1 MKKVYWRPQK
11 TPAFA
16 FVLIALLSV
25 AGVFSVE
32 YFQTEKRRP
41 YYQERLE
48 AARLAMLAMERVKSE
63 RLTRGFGIDAK
74 TDPARSGLIGAFVT
88 PVTSDTG
95 NLESKQTSA
104 NPNFAALV
112 VDLLK
117 RTRVRNGDPIAVSF
131 SGSFPAL
138 NIAVGAAL
146 KVLDLKPVIISSAS
160 ASQWGANNPEFLWV
174 DMESVLYK
182 EGIFPF
188 RSVAASMGGRGDRGK
203 EMTEKGRE
211 YVIKALKRNDVPMLP
226 VPSIKTDI
234 DERMAIYFRGP
245 PPKAYINVGGGVVS
259 AGIRPSKLSL
269 ESGLLKESS
278 IAPTNVDSVIRRFL
292 QADIPVIHL
301 ENVRQLAQQHGLP
314 IAPATTPKI
323 GTGTLYFQREYN
335 LWLAAAALA
344 AIIAGLYLFSRS
356 DWGFRILQTTSHR
369 EDSGP
374 PEPMV

>member
-1 MKKVYWRPQK
+1 
-11 TPAFA
+11 
-16 FVLIALLSV
+16 
-25 AGVFSVE
+25 
-32 YFQTEKRRP
+32 
-41 YYQERLE
+41 
-48 AARLAMLAMERVKSE
+48 
-63 RLTRGFGIDAK
+63 
-74 TDPARSGLIGAFVT
+74 
-88 PVTSDTG
+88 
-95 NLESKQTSA
+95 
-104 NPNFAALV
+104 
-112 VDLLK
+112 
-117 RTRVRNGDPIAVSF
+117 
-131 SGSFPAL
+131 
-138 NIAVGAAL
+138 
-146 KVLDLKPVIISSAS
+146 
-160 ASQWGANNPEFLWV
+160 
-174 DMESVLYK
+174 MESVLYK

-188 RSVAASMGGRGDRGK
+188 RSAAASMGGRGDRGK
-203 EMTEKGRE
+203 EMTERGRE

-226 VPSIKTDI
+226 VPSIKADI

-301 ENVRQLAQQHGLP
+301 ENVRQLAEQHGLP

-335 LWLAAAALA
+335 LWLAGAALA